1 MKLLLGVLLRLQI
14 RQPGS
19 LLLLL
24 LGKLLLLLCYQNIF
38 LGGEL
43 LQTIGQLQGKH
54 RDDFRQVLE
63 HGHFPERRG
72 VGQQLQQL
80 GIVPRCAVQP
90 QGQLALMILQQ
101 SGQTPELFQGVFYL
115 LRGHF
120 VAVRLENSQM
130 LGHLAQRFA
139 GDIENARQNRAAIE
153 NRNGPG
159 TRLSINNT
167 RSKTVKDQMKDYRSG
182 KMKSYDEFF
191 FGTPPAIY
199 GAAGFGND
207 PFVMAQSDFEKSK
220 KEKHNVPNRVWNSI
234 QEILSDPILSFED
247 GNRFGI
253 LTKDIDGDG
262 KPLLIA
268 VEKESLSDNEQVNRV
283 KSAYGLDN
291 PKEWT
296 NNQITEGKQL
306 RIYDKERAIEYLKD
320 KGYKAELT
328 DNYRS
333 GDIVSDIQKIVKSE
347 KEGIDWN
354 RKRRN

>member
-1 MKLLLGVLLRLQI
+1 
-14 RQPGS
+14 
-19 LLLLL
+19 
-24 LGKLLLLLCYQNIF
+24 
-38 LGGEL
+38 
-43 LQTIGQLQGKH
+43 
-54 RDDFRQVLE
+54 
-63 HGHFPERRG
+63 
-72 VGQQLQQL
+72 
-80 GIVPRCAVQP
+80 
-90 QGQLALMILQQ
+90 
-101 SGQTPELFQGVFYL
+101 
-115 LRGHF
+115 
-120 VAVRLENSQM
+120 
-130 LGHLAQRFA
+130 
-139 GDIENARQNRAAIE
+139 
-153 NRNGPG
+153 
-159 TRLSINNT
+159 
-167 RSKTVKDQMKDYRSG
+167 MKDYRSG

-354 RKRRN
+354 GNREQRLSVSEEDDGIDLSRYTGRDRVYMEAVKNGNTDEAAWMVEDAAKRAGFSHKGFHQTGADFTSFSTKNEVAGQFDDETPTGIFIKPTDEDIGLQSGTKQMPLYFKADNMLEFANREEIRKYWIENVQG